1 MKTAALLL
9 SATLMTVG
17 GAWVQAQSTTNV
29 NQTGNHVNN
38 KADPGQQSDQSDK
51 LDNNGKPVPGSKM
64 RDGNDSKRHTKARP
78 ATKHDKQ
85 TRHAPMPATPATQPV
100 PGTLSPP
107 PTPGVPTM
115 PIPPVPPTTPAT
127 MQ

>member
-38 KADPGQQSDQSDK
+38 QADPGQKSDQSDK
-51 LDNNGKPVPGSKM
+51 LDNKGKPVPGSKM
-64 RDGNDSKRHTKARP
+64 RQHERP
-78 ATKHDKQ
+78 AKVKPASKH
-85 TRHAPMPATPATQPV
+85 RPAPVPATTPATQPV
-100 PGTLSPP
+100 PGTLTPP
-107 PTPGVPTM
+107 AIPGTPTAPM
-115 PIPPVPPTTPAT
+115 PPVPPTTPAT

>member
-38 KADPGQQSDQSDK
+38 QADPGQQSDQSDK
-51 LDNNGKPVPGSKM
+51 LDNKGKPMPGSKM
-64 RDGNDSKRHTKARP
+64 RQHERPAKVKPASKRRP
-78 ATKHDKQ
+78 A
-85 TRHAPMPATPATQPV
+85 AVPAATPGAQPV
-100 PGTLSPP
+100 PGTLTPP
-107 PTPGVPTM
+107 AIPGAPTAPM
-115 PIPPVPPTTPAT
+115 PPVPPTTPAT

>member
-38 KADPGQQSDQSDK
+38 QADPGQQSDQSDK
-51 LDNNGKPVPGSKM
+51 LDNKGKPVPGSKM
-64 RDGNDSKRHTKARP
+64 RQHERPARIKHANKRHPAPTPAKPNTQPVPAPLTPPAIP
-78 ATKHDKQ
+78 ATPN
-85 TRHAPMPATPATQPV
+85 APMPA
-100 PGTLSPP
+100 
-107 PTPGVPTM
+107 
-115 PIPPVPPTTPAT
+115 VPPTTPAT

>member
-9 SATLMTVG
+9 SATLMTVA

-38 KADPGQQSDQSDK
+38 RADPGQQSDQSDK
-51 LDNNGKPVPGSKM
+51 LDNNGKPMPGSKM
-64 RDGNDSKRHTKARP
+64 RESTN
-78 ATKHDKQ
+78 
-85 TRHAPMPATPATQPV
+85 TRHKAPARHGKRAAPAAAHASPATPATPPV
-100 PGTLSPP
+100 AGTLSPP
-107 PTPGVPTM
+107 PTPGVQTM